1 MMTVTHNGKQYNAS
15 KLNDNEWKLS
25 SVDKPRESL
34 TMNRQQ
40 MALAG
45 LLEQVEKQS

>member
-1 MMTVTHNGKQYNAS
+1 MIVTHNGKQYTAK
-15 KLNDNEWKLS
+15 KLNDNEWQLS
-25 SVDKPRESL
+25 SVDKLRESL

-45 LLEQVEKQS
+45 LLEQVEVKV

>member
-1 MMTVTHNGKQYNAS
+1 MTVTYNGKQYTAS

-25 SVDKPRESL
+25 SVDKPRESI

-40 MALAG
+40 MAYAG
-45 LLEQVEKQS
+45 LLKQVEGKS

>member
-1 MMTVTHNGKQYNAS
+1 MTVTHNGKQYTAS

-25 SVDKPRESL
+25 SVDKPRETL

-45 LLEQVEKQS
+45 LLEQVEGKS

>member
-1 MMTVTHNGKQYNAS
+1 MTVTHNGKQYTVNE
-15 KLNDNEWKLS
+15 LNDNEWKLS
-25 SVDKPRESL
+25 SVEKPRESF

-40 MALAG
+40 MVLAG

>member
-1 MMTVTHNGKQYNAS
+1 MTVTHNGKQYTVTE
-15 KLNDNEWKLS
+15 LTDNSRRLS
-25 SVDKPRESL
+25 SVDKPRESF

-40 MALAG
+40 LQLAG